1 MTYIQTI
8 TSLDGTVEVC
18 LCASCTL
25 DLVDQGVAS
34 EGHRPSDLPCQRC
47 ERRCQTDADGPGPR
61 DGSRRLHG

>member
-25 DLVDQGVAS
+25 DLVDRGVAT
-34 EGHRPSDLPCQRC
+34 GRVAFTADRGDAAQRHPSN
-47 ERRCQTDADGPGPR
+47 
-61 DGSRRLHG
+61 